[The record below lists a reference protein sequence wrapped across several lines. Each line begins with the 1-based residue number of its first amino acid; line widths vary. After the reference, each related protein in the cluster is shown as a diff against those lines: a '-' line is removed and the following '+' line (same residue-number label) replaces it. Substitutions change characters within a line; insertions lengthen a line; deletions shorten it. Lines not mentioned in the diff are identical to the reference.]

1 VTESVCSYIVDVCLQ
16 EILKALVARG
26 PQFSEQEYANL
37 LGLAYR
43 SERGASDI
51 NLPQLC
57 KRLEEILSEYD
68 SIV

>member
-1 VTESVCSYIVDVCLQ
+1 MTELVCSDIIVCLQ

-51 NLPQLC
+51 NLSQLC